1 MGHIKTLNDLQLLLS
16 TEVPMSPELVDRTPY
31 TLNADADAGYMMD
44 AGMPYYSGV
53 AAAACHYSWQLTDVD
68 LDSRQDCLAKF
79 VSNKWF
85 GALVFSGIVADK
97 LLTQAPI
104 VTELC

>member
-1 MGHIKTLNDLQLLLS
+1 ML
-16 TEVPMSPELVDRTPY
+16 
-31 TLNADADAGYMMD
+31 AGYMMD
-44 AGMPYYSGV
+44 AGLPYYAGV
-53 AAAACHYSWQLTDVD
+53 TAAACHYSWQLAQVD

-97 LLTQAPI
+97 LLTLGPG
-104 VTELC
+104 L

>member
-1 MGHIKTLNDLQLLLS
+1 
-16 TEVPMSPELVDRTPY
+16 MSSELVDWRPY
-31 TLNADADAGYMMD
+31 KSNADAHAGYMMD
-44 AGMPYYSGV
+44 AGTPYYAGV
-53 AAAACHYSWQLTDVD
+53 AAAACHYSWQLIDVN

-85 GALVFSGIVADK
+85 GAIVFSGIVADK